1 MAQGAPRKAAPG
13 GLPQGS
19 PCQEPGSSSGRF
31 GKVQSGPAPSS
42 RPCVS
47 WGLPSPSPDTH
58 TCHEHRQI
66 SVERLPAGLRLMV
79 TNRAERCSWGGW
91 RLRGGGDLQK
101 SSQDFSR
108 LSHSAPEAGTSPPMP
123 GLPAQPLNP
132 RRGGA
137 GGAGGGPPS
146 AWGRRGEPCG
156 GLVAALSPAFPG
168 SLQDPAAG
176 SPPLDLG
183 LKLLWPVEGSQSD
196 GGQLQVSFTLT
207 WTSPGWENAP
217 WLAAGG

>member
-1 MAQGAPRKAAPG
+1 MFLG
-13 GLPQGS
+13 GG
-19 PCQEPGSSSGRF
+19 G
-31 GKVQSGPAPSS
+31 
-42 RPCVS
+42 
-47 WGLPSPSPDTH
+47 
-58 TCHEHRQI
+58 
-66 SVERLPAGLRLMV
+66 
-79 TNRAERCSWGGW
+79 GGW
-91 RLRGGGDLQK
+91 GERGDLQK

-132 RRGGA
+132 RRGG
-137 GGAGGGPPS
+137 GGRGPPS

-207 WTSPGWENAP
+207 WTSPGWEDAP